1 MKTASITTLLLT
13 VFSLAFVWWAWSN
26 SYDAGKRIFD
36 AHAAANMEEIRWGL
50 KDLYIWQGLIGT
62 GLLISIPLSLSSLV
76 LTLMA
81 LRRTEQAVHGNTH

>member
-1 MKTASITTLLLT
+1 MKIASITTLLLT
-13 VFSLAFVWWAWSN
+13 IFSLAFVWSAWSK

-62 GLLISIPLSLSSLV
+62 GLIISISLSLSSLV
-76 LTLMA
+76 LTIIA
-81 LRRTEQAVHGNTH
+81 LRKTEQDAPSNR